1 MSKEL
6 RELLA
11 KLEGKRKKYAL
22 LWEKIKLAEAGTN
35 DGRSAITS
43 EKIDFTTLIR

>member
-22 LWEKIKLAEAGTN
+22 LWEKIKWQKQN
-35 DGRSAITS
+35 
-43 EKIDFTTLIR
+43 K